1 MRSGFRVMNSRLCH
15 FTVELAYCSSA
26 FQTGWIAKLIKAT
39 GATAV
44 LSMVPSALDMPCKCS
59 VTELHTQP
67 QPLGQR
73 SKVSHK
79 NSAGPASVCS

>member
-1 MRSGFRVMNSRLCH
+1 MRSGFRVVNSRLCH
-15 FTVELAYCSSA
+15 FTVELVYCSST
-26 FQTGWIAKLIKAT
+26 FQTCWIAKLTEVT

-44 LSMVPSALDMPCKCS
+44 PSMVPSALDMPCKCS

-73 SKVSHK
+73 SKVCHK
-79 NSAGPASVCS
+79 NSAGPVSVCS